1 MKILICTGI
10 FPPDIGGP
18 AQYAKNL
25 REEFIREKHQVKVM
39 SYKFEKKLPSG
50 LRHCFYFLKI
60 IPLVLRTNLIIA
72 LDTFS
77 VGLPVVCAVK
87 IFRRKIIFRI
97 GGDFLWESYVERS
110 GNLMPLKK
118 FYETAPILSVKEKII
133 FSLTKFVLRNS
144 TALVFSTS
152 WQKEIFEKN
161 YNLNP
166 KKSFIIENFYGK
178 KIANLGFKEKKFL
191 WAGRPLRL
199 KNLENLKQ
207 VFAEAKKENGD
218 IKLEIVSGVSQDE
231 LMQKIQNCY
240 AVILPSISDV
250 SPNLILEGI
259 MANKPFILTKETGLY
274 GKLKDI
280 GIFIDP
286 LDGEDIKKKVLFLA
300 DDNNYKEY
308 KERVANF
315 NFTHSWKQIAG
326 EFLEIYKKL

>member
-1 MKILICTGI
+1 MRILICTGI
-10 FPPDIGGP
+10 YPPDIGGP
-18 AQYAKNL
+18 AQYAKHFI
-25 REEFIREKHQVKVM
+25 EEFTKAGHSVDILV
-39 SYKFEKKLPSG
+39 YKLEKKLPTG
-50 LRHCFYFLKI
+50 IRHLLYFFRAI
-60 IPLVLRTNLIIA
+60 FNLPKSDFVIA

-77 VGLPVVCAVK
+77 VGLPTVLASK

-166 KKSFIIENFYGK
+166 KKSFIIENFYGE

-207 VFAEAKKENGD
+207 VFVEAKKENGD